1 MLAWELASVEESVD
15 AAVLASEDAI
25 VDASVDAAVDAGVLA
40 SVDAIVDASV
50 VEAVVVSY
58 LGNKK

>member
-1 MLAWELASVEESVD
+1 
-15 AAVLASEDAI
+15 
-25 VDASVDAAVDAGVLA
+25 VLA

-58 LGNKK
+58 LGNN